1 MVFLKSLYII
11 LICCLLYLFIGNT
24 NTSKI
29 NIPDEAIRFRVIA
42 SSNSPTDQQ
51 LKIKVK
57 LEIEKEL
64 AAILKDK
71 KNFSSANTAIYN
83 NMEIIKN
90 KVKTILQKEKNM
102 ETFEINYGN
111 NYFPEKNYNGI
122 KYEEGKYN
130 SLTITLGNG
139 LGENWWCILF
149 PPLCLLDEND
159 YDEADYSFYVKEV
172 LDDYLN

>member
-1 MVFLKSLYII
+1 MKSLYII
-11 LICCLLYLFIGNT
+11 LICCLLYLFIGNI

-57 LEIEKEL
+57 LEVEKEL
-64 AAILKDK
+64 ATILKDT
-71 KNFSSANTAIYN
+71 KNFSSANAAIYN
-83 NMEIIKN
+83 NMEIIEN

>member
-71 KNFSSANTAIYN
+71 KNFLSADTAIYN

>member
-1 MVFLKSLYII
+1 MKSLYII
-11 LICCLLYLFIGNT
+11 LICCLLYLFIGNI

-57 LEIEKEL
+57 LEVEKEL
-64 AAILKDK
+64 ATILKDT

-83 NMEIIKN
+83 NMEIIEN

-102 ETFEINYGN
+102 ETFKINYGN

>member
-1 MVFLKSLYII
+1 MKSLYII

>member
-1 MVFLKSLYII
+1 MKSLYII

-71 KNFSSANTAIYN
+71 KNFLSADTAIYN
-83 NMEIIKN
+83 NIEIIKN

>member
-1 MVFLKSLYII
+1 MKSLYII

-71 KNFSSANTAIYN
+71 KNFLSADTAIYN

>member
-1 MVFLKSLYII
+1 LKSLYII
-11 LICCLLYLFIGNT
+11 LICCLLYLFMGNI

-42 SSNSPTDQQ
+42 SSNSPADQQ

-64 AAILKDK
+64 ATILKDT
-71 KNFSSANTAIYN
+71 KNFSSADIAIYN
-83 NMEIIKN
+83 NMETIEN

-102 ETFEINYGN
+102 ENFKINYGN
-111 NYFPEKNYNGI
+111 NYFPEKEYNGI
-122 KYEEGKYN
+122 KYKEGKYN

-159 YDEADYSFYVKEV
+159 YEEAEYSFYVKEV
-172 LDDYLN
+172 LDTYLN